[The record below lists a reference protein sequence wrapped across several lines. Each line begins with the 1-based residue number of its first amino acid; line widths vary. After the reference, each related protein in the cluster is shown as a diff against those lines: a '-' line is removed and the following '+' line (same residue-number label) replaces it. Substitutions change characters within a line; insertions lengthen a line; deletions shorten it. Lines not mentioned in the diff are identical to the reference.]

1 MIFMQTRALNI
12 SKLVLEYE
20 QVVGGGDGDDV
31 LRRVPG
37 GVQDLLV
44 KVEAVNAH
52 LILFSL
58 ATRANLLGFEC
69 CLRPGDVAG
78 RLERDVA
85 LRRPVEHAEEVVVRA
100 GEDGLVVV
108 APATFELV
116 EDAVVFV
123 QRAQLG
129 AQVLVNGVRLDG
141 LRLHVQVPHLDAEVV
156 AREHVAARAREF
168 HVRDARDDLREEA
181 TVRWILSLLEH
192 YNNRAFC

>member
-1 MIFMQTRALNI
+1 MQTRALNG

-20 QVVGGGDGDDV
+20 QIVGGGDGDDV
-31 LRRVPG
+31 LRWMPG

-44 KVEAVNAH
+44 EVEAVHAH
-52 LILFSL
+52 LVLFPL
-58 ATRANLLGFEC
+58 AAGANLLGLERR
-69 CLRPGDVAG
+69 LGPGDVAR
-78 RLERDVA
+78 RLERHVA

-100 GEDGLVVV
+100 GEDGLVVI
-108 APATFELV
+108 APAALELV
-116 EDAVVFV
+116 EDAVVLV

-168 HVRDARDDLREEA
+168 HVGNARDDLRGEA
-181 TVRWILSLLEH
+181 TVRRVLSLLEH
-192 YNNRAFC
+192 CNNRKFC